1 VTAEANRRWTEN
13 RSSVHRPVLRLPEL
27 WAYRELVG
35 FLALRDIRA
44 RYKQAVFGVGWA
56 VLQPLISAAIFTLV
70 FRRLAGVPSDGVPY
84 PLFALLSVSVWTYFA
99 TSVNGATTSLVSNA
113 ALVTK
118 VYFPRLA
125 APLAALAHG
134 VVGLTVAL
142 LLVAAAMA
150 YYGVVP
156 GLAVLWLPVCVLA
169 LMGVA
174 LGAGLLLSA
183 INVRYRDVGQVVGLL
198 LQVWLFASPVAYP
211 SSLVPQRWRELYAL
225 NPMVGI
231 LDTFRWAV
239 LGTPGPGPDVLLSLA
254 AGGAL
259 LAVGVIYFQ
268 HSERRFADVI

>member
-1 VTAEANRRWTEN
+1 MTAEAPRRWTEN
-13 RSSVHRPVLRLPEL
+13 RPSAGRPASWFAEL

-56 VLQPLISAAIFTLV
+56 VAQPLISAAVFTLV

-134 VVGLTVAL
+134 LVGLVVAL
-142 LLVAAAMA
+142 VLVAVAMA
-150 YYGVVP
+150 YFGVVP
-156 GLAVLWLPVCVLA
+156 GVAVLLLPLCLLA

-183 INVRYRDVGQVVGLL
+183 VNVRYRDVGQVVGLL
-198 LQVWLFASPVAYP
+198 VQVWLFASPVAYP
-211 SSLVPQRWRELYAL
+211 SSLIPERWRVLYAL
-225 NPMVGI
+225 NPMVGV
-231 LDTFRWAV
+231 LDTFRWAL
-239 LGTPGPGPDVLLSLA
+239 LGTPAPGADLQLSLVTGGVLLT
-254 AGGAL
+254 
-259 LAVGVIYFQ
+259 VGIVYFQ
-268 HSERRFADVI
+268 RSERRFADVI